1 MKSIKN
7 CYNIFCI
14 RKGKA
19 MKHYRGIRKKLT
31 TYIDQF
37 LATGETVENI
47 RDIWYKFKGDIE
59 FLKNKPD
66 DKWDI
71 YVNHLIGEYL
81 YELFLDGDVTIY
93 SRLNLITKGLGND
106 KHTYNTPIVLFT
118 EKPTRSTEVLSEALL
133 CGVYNSTG
141 QIPSFESVN
150 IAEYLNRTAKHN
162 KAYLIAITDYDPSG
176 ESIFHSLAVKVKNDL
191 GLINPNIEF
200 TAIPVL
206 FGSGYEDIVSHY
218 PTYTLSTN
226 KQNKL
231 NQVWINNGQTLGVEL
246 NVVENKAE
254 LLESAIL
261 RSVAPEVV
269 EELSRYRWK
278 KQKEEE
284 ILASD
289 EQYRKLH
296 EALRQRVD
304 DIRDEVEAM
313 ETVFEAKWS
322 IPIDVDGVKDMTKEK

>member
-1 MKSIKN
+1 
-7 CYNIFCI
+7 
-14 RKGKA
+14 

-31 TYIDQF
+31 AYIDRF
-37 LATGETVENI
+37 LATGEGVENI

>member
-1 MKSIKN
+1 
-7 CYNIFCI
+7 
-14 RKGKA
+14 
-19 MKHYRGIRKKLT
+19 MKHYRGTRKKLT

-37 LATGETVENI
+37 LSTGETVENI

-59 FLKNKPD
+59 HLKKMPD

-71 YVNHLIGEYL
+71 YVNRLIGEYL

-93 SRLNLITKGLGND
+93 SRLNLITKGLSND

-118 EKPTRSTEVLSEALL
+118 EKPTRSTDILSEALQ
-133 CGVYNSTG
+133 CGIYSSTG

-150 IAEYLNRTAKHN
+150 IAQYLNRTAKYN
-162 KAYLIAITDYDPSG
+162 KAYLIAITDFDPSG

-191 GLINPNIEF
+191 GLINPDIEF
-200 TAIPVL
+200 SAIPVL

-231 NQVWINNGQTLGVEL
+231 NQSWIEKGQTLGVEL

-261 RSVAPEVV
+261 KSVAPEVV
-269 EELSRYRWK
+269 EALSRYRWK
-278 KQKEEE
+278 KEKEEE
-284 ILASD
+284 LLSTD
-289 EQYRKLH
+289 KHYKQLH
-296 EALRQRVD
+296 EQLRKRVE
-304 DIRDEVEAM
+304 DIREEVESM

-322 IPIDVDGVKDMTKEK
+322 TPIDVDRVKDMTKEK

>member
-1 MKSIKN
+1 
-7 CYNIFCI
+7 
-14 RKGKA
+14 
-19 MKHYRGIRKKLT
+19 MKHYRGTRKKLT
-31 TYIDQF
+31 AYIDRF
-37 LATGETVENI
+37 LEKGETVENI

-59 FLKNKPD
+59 HLKKMPD

-81 YELFLDGDVTIY
+81 YELFLDGDITIY
-93 SRLNLITKGLGND
+93 SRLNVITKGLGND
-106 KHTYNTPIVLFT
+106 SHTYNTPIVLFT
-118 EKPTRSTEVLSEALL
+118 EKPTRSTEVLSDALL

-191 GLINPNIEF
+191 ALINPDIEF
-200 TAIPVL
+200 SAIPVL
-206 FGSGYEDIVSHY
+206 FGSDYEDIVSHY

-231 NQVWINNGQTLGVEL
+231 NQSWIEKGQTLGVEL

-261 RSVAPEVV
+261 QYVAPEVV
-269 EELSRYRWK
+269 ETLSRHRWK
-278 KQKEEE
+278 KQKEEAL
-284 ILASD
+284 LASD
-289 EQYRKLH
+289 ERYKQLH
-296 EALRQRVD
+296 EELRKRVE
-304 DIRDEVEAM
+304 DIRDEVESM
-313 ETVFEAKWS
+313 ETVFDANWS
-322 IPIDVDGVKDMTKEK
+322 TPIDVDGVKDMTREK

>member
-1 MKSIKN
+1 M
-7 CYNIFCI
+7 
-14 RKGKA
+14 RKGEA
-19 MKHYRGIRKKLT
+19 MKHYRGTRKKLT

-37 LATGETVENI
+37 LSTGETVENI

-59 FLKNKPD
+59 HLKKMPD

-71 YVNHLIGEYL
+71 YVNRLIGEYL

-93 SRLNLITKGLGND
+93 SRLNLITKGLSND

-118 EKPTRSTEVLSEALL
+118 EKPTRSTDILSEALQ
-133 CGVYNSTG
+133 CGIYSSTG

-150 IAEYLNRTAKHN
+150 IAQYLNRTAKYN
-162 KAYLIAITDYDPSG
+162 KAYLIAITDFDPSG

-191 GLINPNIEF
+191 GLINPDIEF
-200 TAIPVL
+200 SAIPVL

-231 NQVWINNGQTLGVEL
+231 NQSWIEKGQTLGVEL

-261 RSVAPEVV
+261 KSVAPEVV
-269 EELSRYRWK
+269 EALSRYRWK

-284 ILASD
+284 LLSTD
-289 EQYRKLH
+289 KRYKQLH
-296 EALRQRVD
+296 EQLRKRVE
-304 DIRDEVEAM
+304 DIREEVEAM

>member
-1 MKSIKN
+1 M
-7 CYNIFCI
+7 
-14 RKGKA
+14 RKGEA
-19 MKHYRGIRKKLT
+19 MKHYRGTRKKLT

-37 LATGETVENI
+37 LSTGETVENI

-59 FLKNKPD
+59 HLKKMPD

-71 YVNHLIGEYL
+71 YVNRLIGEYL

-93 SRLNLITKGLGND
+93 SRLNLITKGLSND

-118 EKPTRSTEVLSEALL
+118 EKPTRSTDILSEALQ
-133 CGVYNSTG
+133 CGIYSSTG

-150 IAEYLNRTAKHN
+150 IAQYLNRTAKYN
-162 KAYLIAITDYDPSG
+162 KAYLIAITDFDPSG

-200 TAIPVL
+200 SAIPVL

-261 RSVAPEVV
+261 KSVAPEVV
-269 EELSRYRWK
+269 EALSRYRWK

-284 ILASD
+284 LLSTD
-289 EQYRKLH
+289 KRYKQLH
-296 EALRQRVD
+296 EQLRKRVE
-304 DIRDEVEAM
+304 DIREEVEAM

>member
-1 MKSIKN
+1 
-7 CYNIFCI
+7 
-14 RKGKA
+14 

-37 LATGETVENI
+37 LATEETVENI
-47 RDIWYKFKGDIE
+47 RDIWYKFKGNIE
-59 FLKNKPD
+59 YLKNKPD

-81 YELFLDGDVTIY
+81 YELFLDGDITIY
-93 SRLNLITKGLGND
+93 SRLNVITKGLGND
-106 KHTYNTPIVLFT
+106 SHTYNTPIVLFT

-133 CGVYNSTG
+133 CGIYNSTG

-176 ESIFHSLAVKVKNDL
+176 ESIFHSLAVKVENDL
-191 GLINPNIEF
+191 GLINPDIEF
-200 TAIPVL
+200 SAIPVL

-231 NQVWINNGQTLGVEL
+231 NQAWINNGQTLGVEL

-261 RSVAPEVV
+261 SFVAPEVV
-269 EELSRYRWK
+269 EALSRYRWN

-284 ILASD
+284 MLASD
-289 EQYRKLH
+289 ERYKQLH
-296 EALRQRVD
+296 EELRQRVA
-304 DIRDEVEAM
+304 DIREEVEAM
-313 ETVFEAKWS
+313 ETVFDAKWS
-322 IPIDVDGVKDMTKEK
+322 RPIDADGVKDMTKEK

>member
-1 MKSIKN
+1 
-7 CYNIFCI
+7 
-14 RKGKA
+14 

-31 TYIDQF
+31 AYIDQF
-37 LATGETVENI
+37 LAMGETVENI

-59 FLKNKPD
+59 YLKNKPD

-81 YELFLDGDVTIY
+81 YELFLDGDVSIY
-93 SRLNLITKGLGND
+93 SRLNLITKGLSND

-118 EKPTRSTEVLSEALL
+118 EKPTRSTDILSEALL
-133 CGVYNSTG
+133 CGIYSSTG

-150 IAEYLNRTAKHN
+150 IAEFLNRTAKHN
-162 KAYLIAITDYDPSG
+162 KAYLIAITDFDPSG
-176 ESIFHSLAVKVKNDL
+176 ESIFLSLALKVKNDL
-191 GLINPNIEF
+191 GLINPDIEF

-206 FGSGYEDIVSHY
+206 FGSGYEDIISHY

-231 NQVWINNGQTLGVEL
+231 NQAWINNGQTLGVEL

-254 LLESAIL
+254 LLETVIL
-261 RSVAPEVV
+261 DSVAPEVV

-284 ILASD
+284 MLAGD
-289 EQYRKLH
+289 ERYKLLH
-296 EALRQRVD
+296 EELRQRVD
-304 DIRDEVEAM
+304 DIKEEIEAM
-313 ETVFEAKWS
+313 ETVFVTKWS
-322 IPIDVDGVKDMTKEK
+322 KPIDVDGVKNMTKEK

>member
-1 MKSIKN
+1 MG
-7 CYNIFCI
+7 
-14 RKGKA
+14 KGQA

-31 TYIDQF
+31 TYVDRF
-37 LATGETVENI
+37 LETGETVENI

-59 FLKNKPD
+59 HLKNMPD

-93 SRLNLITKGLGND
+93 SRLNVITKGLGND
-106 KHTYNTPIVLFT
+106 THTYNTPIVLFT

-133 CGVYNSTG
+133 CGVYSSTG

-162 KAYLIAITDYDPSG
+162 RAYLIAITDYDPSG

-191 GLINPNIEF
+191 GLINPDIEF

-231 NQVWINNGQTLGVEL
+231 NQAWINQGQTLGVEL

-261 RSVAPEVV
+261 KSVAPEVV
-269 EELSRYRWK
+269 EALSRHRWK
-278 KQKEEE
+278 MQKEEE
-284 ILASD
+284 LLASD
-289 EQYRKLH
+289 KRYKQLH
-296 EALRQRVD
+296 AQLRQRVA
-304 DIRDEVEAM
+304 DIRGEVESM
-313 ETVFEAKWS
+313 ETVFDAKWS
-322 IPIDVDGVKDMTKEK
+322 TPINVDGVKDMTREKQKK

>member
-1 MKSIKN
+1 
-7 CYNIFCI
+7 
-14 RKGKA
+14 

-59 FLKNKPD
+59 YLKNKPD

-81 YELFLDGDVTIY
+81 YELFLNGDVTIY
-93 SRLNLITKGLGND
+93 SRLNLITKGLSND
-106 KHTYNTPIVLFT
+106 NHTYSTPIVLFS
-118 EKPTRSTEVLSEALL
+118 EKPTRSTDILSEALL
-133 CGVYNSTG
+133 CGIYSSTG

-150 IAEYLNRTAKHN
+150 IAEFLNRTAKNN
-162 KAYLIAITDYDPSG
+162 KAYLIAITDFDPSG
-176 ESIFHSLAVKVKNDL
+176 ESIFNSLALKVKNDL
-191 GLINPNIEF
+191 GLINPDIEF
-200 TAIPVL
+200 KAIPIL
-206 FGSGYEDIVSHY
+206 FGNGYEDIVSHY

-231 NQVWINNGQTLGVEL
+231 NQAWINNGQTLGVEL

-261 RSVAPEVV
+261 SSVAPEVV

-278 KQKEEE
+278 KQKEEVM
-284 ILASD
+284 LASD
-289 EQYRKLH
+289 EYYKQLH
-296 EALRQRVD
+296 EELKQRVA
-304 DIRDEVEAM
+304 DIREEVEAM
-313 ETVFEAKWS
+313 ETVFDAKWS
-322 IPIDVDGVKDMTKEK
+322 TPIDVDGVKNMTKEK